1 MRFLLRRNDKVGGLE
16 WIFFSYFDYLVF
28 WFLCYSDAGGI
39 ERKRTGEAIALIN
52 LNGFVLLKKLFH

>member
-1 MRFLLRRNDKVGGLE
+1 MGGLE